1 MKNFSCD
8 NGLSYTSFLR
18 EKLEVFKTDEASCCS
33 SGICD
38 DIGTMN
44 LKRRDV
50 LRTRRN
56 RCSKHLK
63 HQKKLMI
70 REDARRVQGVIL
82 IVFVGQDVFKD
93 PFFYFFQRIVQ
104 MMVTRFTG
112 LCRCTLPTSLICLPS

>member
-1 MKNFSCD
+1 MKNFLCD
-8 NGLSYTSFLR
+8 NGFSYASFLR
-18 EKLEVFKTDEASCCS
+18 EKLEVFKTDEASRCS

-44 LKRRDV
+44 LKRPDV

-70 REDARRVQGVIL
+70 RERDTKRVQEVIL
-82 IVFVGQDVFKD
+82 VVFVGQDVFKD
-93 PFFYFFQRIVQ
+93 PFFISFRE
-104 MMVTRFTG
+104 
-112 LCRCTLPTSLICLPS
+112 SSK